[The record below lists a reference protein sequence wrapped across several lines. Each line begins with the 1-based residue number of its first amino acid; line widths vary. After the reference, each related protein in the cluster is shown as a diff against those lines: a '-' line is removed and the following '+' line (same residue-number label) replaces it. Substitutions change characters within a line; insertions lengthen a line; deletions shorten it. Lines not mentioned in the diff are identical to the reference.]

1 MNVNRDATFRAVT
14 SMLLLA
20 SLGCSNPFSP
30 DDIQIRIG
38 NESAVPFDDVDV
50 IFPSDE
56 VDYGHVPSGGV
67 SEYRRVE
74 VAYAYARIDVRIGAT
89 KLWIQPIDYVGEPQL
104 RPGRYTYAL
113 NVLDGRLT
121 LELKRD

>member
-1 MNVNRDATFRAVT
+1 M
-14 SMLLLA
+14 
-20 SLGCSNPFSP
+20 PF
-30 DDIQIRIG
+30 
-38 NESAVPFDDVDV
+38 ADVDV

-74 VAYAYARIDVRIGAT
+74 AAYAYARIDVKVGGTELR
-89 KLWIQPIDYVGEPQL
+89 IQPIDYVGEPQL
-104 RPGRYTYAL
+104 GPGRYTYAL
-113 NVLDGRLT
+113 NVLDGQLT